1 MAPEYALDPM
11 DYSKLVRYLIGPV
24 PAAILAIALLAAL
37 FVLTEVAQ
45 HSEYFDQYY
54 SPLLVINILGIV
66 TLAALILVN
75 LWRLIR
81 QFRARVLGSRL
92 TLRLLSVFTLIAIL
106 PLSMVYYFSV
116 QFLDKGIDSWFDL
129 RIEQAL
135 EDALLLGRITVDVIE
150 QDLVVKVQK
159 DAERLTTARSGFEL
173 VQLVDDLRER
183 AGYSEMSLYAQSGR
197 IIASSAQDS
206 SSLVPDA
213 PGEPILSKLRKGDSH
228 SSLEPI
234 IDNSLQIRVV
244 VPVPSAKVNQPLRF
258 LQVIQPLPLRY
269 SKLGESIESTSQEYR
284 QMEFLRSPLKI
295 SFILTLTLITLTTS
309 LIAVWLAFYS
319 SRRMIRPLKD
329 LAKGTAAVSAGDYRK
344 QLPVT
349 SADEFGV
356 LVQSFND
363 MTQQIHQA
371 QTLAKRS
378 QREAEDQHTYLETVL
393 AHLSSGVLSF
403 DGNFRLVTQNATAQQ
418 ILQVKLKT
426 DKDVTIPQI
435 LKIHPFLEPF
445 LTIAQEGM
453 EQEIEEWQA
462 EVSIIV
468 NQRRLTLMCRG
479 TRLPIEGKRRG
490 GYVVVFDDVTDLIQA
505 QRDAAWGEV
514 ARRLAH
520 EIKNPLT
527 PIQLSAERIRRKYLD
542 QMPESESATLD
553 RATRMIDQQVESM
566 KTMVN
571 AFSNYAQPVKMEP
584 EPIDLGFIL
593 SEVVEFHSRD
603 DQPVEFDFNV
613 EPDLPNINADPNRL
627 RQVFNNLLI
636 NTLDALGSVKNPRL
650 TIRLN
655 SHHNHNDPYV
665 ELSFEDNGPGFP
677 KELFDRLFEPYV
689 TTKEKGTGLGLAIV
703 KRIIEEHRGTLWAE
717 NPVNGG
723 AKIVI
728 RLPVDRARSFSAT
741 DTNIR
746 FTRHKPVEKQQA

>member
-1 MAPEYALDPM
+1 M
-11 DYSKLVRYLIGPV
+11 DSSKLIRYLLGPV
-24 PAAILAIALLAAL
+24 PAVILAIVLLAAL
-37 FVLTEVAQ
+37 YMLTEVAQ
-45 HSEYFDQYY
+45 HSEYFDKYY
-54 SPLLVINILGIV
+54 SPLLVVNILGIV
-66 TLAALILVN
+66 ALAALILVN

-81 QFRARVLGSRL
+81 QFRTRVLGSRL
-92 TLRLLSVFTLIAIL
+92 TLRLLGVFTLIAIL

-116 QFLDKGIDSWFDL
+116 QFLNKGIDSWFDL

-135 EDALLLGRITVDVIE
+135 DDALLLGRITVDVIE
-150 QDLVVKVQK
+150 QDLVVQVRK
-159 DAERLTTARSGFEL
+159 DATSLATARSGFEL

-183 AGYSEMSLYAQSGR
+183 SGYSEMSLYAQSGR

-213 PGEPILSKLRKGDSH
+213 PGEPILNKLRKGGTH

-234 IDNSLQIRVV
+234 ADNSLQIRVV
-244 VPVPSAKVNQPLRF
+244 VPLPSPKVNQPSRF

-269 SKLGESIESTSQEYR
+269 SKLGESIESTSQAYR

-309 LIAVWLAFYS
+309 LIAVWVAFYS
-319 SRRMIRPLKD
+319 SRRIIRPLKN
-329 LAKGTAAVSAGDYRK
+329 LAEGTAAVSAGDYRT

-356 LVQSFND
+356 LVKSFND
-363 MTQQIHQA
+363 MTQQIHHA

-378 QREAEDQHTYLETVL
+378 QRETEDQRTYLETVL

-403 DGNFRLVTQNATAQQ
+403 DGNFKLVTQNTTAQQ
-418 ILQVKLKT
+418 ILQTNLPTNKNI
-426 DKDVTIPQI
+426 TIPLI
-435 LKIHPFLEPF
+435 LKSHPFLEPF

-453 EQEIEEWQA
+453 DQEIEEWQA
-462 EVSIIV
+462 EVSITV
-468 NQRRLTLMCRG
+468 KQRRLTLMCRG

-505 QRDAAWGEV
+505 QRNAAWGEV

-542 QMPESESATLD
+542 QMPASEGATLD

-566 KTMVN
+566 KSMVN
-571 AFSNYAQPVKMEP
+571 AFSNYAQPLKMQP
-584 EPIDLGFIL
+584 EPIDLAFIL
-593 SEVVEFHSRD
+593 REVVDFHTRD
-603 DQPVEFDFNV
+603 DQPIEFKFDV
-613 EPDLPNINADPNRL
+613 EPDLPTINADPNRL

-636 NTLDALGSVKNPRL
+636 NTRDALTGVKNPGLRL
-650 TIRLN
+650 TIRLQ
-655 SHHNHNDPYV
+655 SHSNHNDPYV
-665 ELSFEDNGPGFP
+665 ELSLEDNGPGFP
-677 KELFDRLFEPYV
+677 KDLFDRLFEPYV
-689 TTKEKGTGLGLAIV
+689 TSKEKGTGLGLAIV

-717 NPVNGG
+717 NPIGGG
-723 AKIVI
+723 AKIII
-728 RLPVDRARSFSAT
+728 RLPVDRAQSFSAT

-746 FTRHKPVEKQQA
+746 FTRYKPVEKQQA